1 MSLAASESSSLVFT
15 QAPKE
20 VHEMTMHKITSGGQ
34 VQWEEGVLH
43 FYHDTKG
50 KLIMIPPSAYQQE
63 KDKLPPICYAIKY
76 PMKKIEEKTFP
87 DLSPLMA
94 MLEEEKGEVVH
105 EGVKDSLTNQDIVG
119 PRYFGAPP
127 PSKGSKTFDY
137 SENSFFKVK
146 DVDIDPIIFIRFAR
160 PIQKLIDLPKF
171 DPSEFYGKSTAFGL
185 DIEIKPDYRSEIS
198 SELVAFD
205 FNLFETK
212 QNLMGQFDSE
222 KLH

>member
-20 VHEMTMHKITSGGQ
+20 IHDMTMNKITSGGQ

-43 FYHDTKG
+43 FYHDAKG

-63 KDKLPPICYAIKY
+63 KDKLPDICYAIKY

-94 MLEEEKGEVVH
+94 MLEEEKTEIVH
-105 EGVKDSLTNQDIVG
+105 EGVKDSLTNKDIVG

-127 PSKGSKTFDY
+127 PTKGSKTFDY
-137 SENSFFKVK
+137 SEKSFFKVK

-160 PIQKLIDLPKF
+160 PI
-171 DPSEFYGKSTAFGL
+171 
-185 DIEIKPDYRSEIS
+185 
-198 SELVAFD
+198 
-205 FNLFETK
+205 
-212 QNLMGQFDSE
+212 
-222 KLH
+222 